1 MAKLFYKTLPAEPKK
16 EETPLAWGKVVR
28 KALIAIFGVI
38 VILVLVMQ
46 GKDFYDKVSASWDE
60 IKFAY
65 EKPALVRTVRE
76 DYENKQE
83 KLEQSFLQ
91 TEKSSEEKLVDE
103 VVKRLEAADDLK

>member
-1 MAKLFYKTLPAEPKK
+1 MSKLFYKTVPAEPKK
-16 EETPLAWGKVVR
+16 DTVPLAWSKIVR
-28 KALIAIFGVI
+28 KSLIAIFGVI
-38 VILVLVMQ
+38 VILLLVIQ
-46 GKDFYDKVSASWDE
+46 GKGFYDKVSASWDE

-65 EKPALVRTVRE
+65 EKPSLVRTVRE